1 MQELI
6 PDHIVSQIFKL
17 NLPMR
22 LIADNK
28 IAFPV
33 LLKNRCG
40 RNTYTIM
47 LETGNKDIW
56 NYHKLEIE
64 LKGSIDIE
72 SVKYRGEVRLT
83 SIKGEPGYYR
93 MDQIKLYKMNAREYK
108 RVPYR
113 RAVKVTSPIETEAVL
128 MNISASG
135 AMLKCHEKIQEDLLS
150 IEFTLLKKSMVLS
163 ARIIEQKYEEE
174 QECYIIRCYFDSID
188 EKTRKIICQA
198 VKEITLM
205 AKRRLRD

>member
-1 MQELI
+1 MQELM

-33 LLKNRCG
+33 ILKNRCG

-47 LETGNKDIW
+47 LETGDKDLW
-56 NYHKLEIE
+56 RFRTLEIE
-64 LKGSIDIE
+64 LKGRIDIE
-72 SVKYRGEVRLT
+72 FVKYRGEVRLYP
-83 SIKGEPGYYR
+83 INGEPGYYK
-93 MDQIKLYKMNAREYK
+93 MDQIKLYKVNERAYK

-113 RAVKVTSPIETEAVL
+113 RAVKVTSPIETEAIL

-135 AMLKCHEKIQEDLLS
+135 AMLKCNEKIEEDFFS
-150 IEFTLLKKSMVLS
+150 IEFTLLKKDMVLS
-163 ARIIEQKYEEE
+163 ARIVEQIYIEEQK
-174 QECYIIRCYFDSID
+174 CYMIRCYFDPIN
-188 EKTRKIICQA
+188 EKTRKIIWQA

-205 AKRRLRD
+205 AKRRLRS